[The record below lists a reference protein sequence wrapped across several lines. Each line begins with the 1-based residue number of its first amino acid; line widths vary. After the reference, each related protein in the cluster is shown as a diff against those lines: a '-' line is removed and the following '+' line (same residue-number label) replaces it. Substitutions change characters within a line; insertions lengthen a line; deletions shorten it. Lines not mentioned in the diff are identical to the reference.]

1 MTTQAAL
8 SFGRAAFFL
17 VTELTSIKTSPMDAY
32 HFSTGIPALDK
43 ILRGILPGDNVVW
56 QIDKIEDYQEL
67 VRPYIEAA
75 SRTSQPVVYFH
86 FSAHQSLVPENA
98 NVKTYTFRPDEG
110 FETFI
115 GNVHRVIGEAGRGA
129 YYVFDCISELADCW
143 YSDEMLGNFFKLTCP
158 YLFDLETLAYFG
170 LYRNHHSPRAVDPIT
185 ETTQLFLEVYHH
197 KDLYVRPLKVQHRYS
212 TTMNMLH
219 RWKDDDVGPVSDSVI
234 IAEILTS
241 AKWSGLYSDRR
252 PGFWERAFI
261 EAQEVKSEVQA
272 GLRSES
278 DEQEPFEKLVP
289 MVITRD
295 ETMQG
300 LTRRYLTLED
310 ILDVRRRMIG
320 TGLIGGKAVG
330 MLLARAIV
338 KRSSQELTGVLE
350 EHDSFF
356 IGSDVFYTYLV
367 RNGIWWTRRQQRDSH
382 DFYENATRARR
393 LIITGTFPDQTIR
406 QFQEMIDYFGQ
417 SPFIVRSSSLLE
429 DNFGNAFAGKYES
442 VFCANQGPRNQRLED
457 FLAAVRTI
465 YASSMSERALR
476 YRDRRGMLDRDEQ
489 MGLLVMRVSGKAYGK
504 NFYPPVAGVGFS
516 FNPYV
521 WSKDIDPA
529 AGVIRLVFGLG
540 TRAVDRSDD
549 DYTRVI
555 ALNAPDRRP
564 EHSFDEV
571 KQYAQRRVDF
581 IDLEANHLSS
591 GHFQDLIDSCDKL
604 PLDLATSID
613 HEVARQLRERRRPGT
628 PVPPAPRFL
637 TFDNLLK
644 QTKFIETMKDILH
657 VLHEAYNYPVDIEFT
672 VNFDDDGEYRINLVQ
687 CRPLQVQG
695 TTEIELPDVEIKDED
710 RIIAAHS
717 AVVGQSRITAI
728 DTFIYVVPEVYGAL
742 PVSERYEVARM
753 LGNVN
758 RAVREQNKE
767 GVTVLLGPGRWGTSS
782 PSLGIPVNFSDIN
795 GVSILCEIVTMHEN
809 LIPDVSLGTHF
820 LNELVEV
827 DMLYLAL
834 FPSQPGS
841 YLDGERFLNTPST
854 LLELVPTAEKWQD
867 AIKVVPAS
875 SLVPEGR
882 QILLTADA
890 LEQEVKCFIAEVD

>member
-8 SFGRAAFFL
+8 SLGRAAFFL
-17 VTELTSIKTSPMDAY
+17 VTELTSIKTNPMDAY
-32 HFSTGIPALDK
+32 QFSTGIPGLDK

-56 QIDKIEDYQEL
+56 QIDKIEDYQAL

-75 SRTSQPVVYFH
+75 RKTSQPVVYFH
-86 FSAHQSLVPENA
+86 FADHQALVPEDA
-98 NVKTYTFRPDEG
+98 NVQTYTFRPDDG

-115 GNVHRVIGEAGRGA
+115 GNVHRAIGEAGRGA

-170 LYRNHHSPRAVDPIT
+170 LYRNHHSPRAIDPIS

-219 RWKDDDVGPVSDSVI
+219 RWKDDDVAPVSDSVI

-261 EAQEVKSEVQA
+261 EAQEVKDEVQS
-272 GLRSES
+272 GLRTES
-278 DEQEPFEKLVP
+278 DEQEPFERLVP

-338 KRSSQELTGVLE
+338 KRSSDTLAEALE
-350 EHDSFF
+350 DPDSFF

-367 RNGIWWTRRQQRDSH
+367 RNGIWWTRRQQRDGQ
-382 DFYENATRARR
+382 DFYESATRARR
-393 LIITGTFPDQTIR
+393 LIITGTFPDRTIR

-476 YRDRRGMLDRDEQ
+476 YRDRRGMLDKDEQ

-591 GHFQDLIDSCDKL
+591 GHFQDLIDTCDKL

-613 HEVARQLRERRRPGT
+613 HEVARQLRERRRPG
-628 PVPPAPRFL
+628 VPAVAAPRFL

-644 QTKFIETMKDILH
+644 QTRFIETMKKMLH
-657 VLHEAYNYPVDIEFT
+657 ILHEAYDYPVDIEFT
-672 VNFDDDGEYRINLVQ
+672 VNFDDEGEYKINLVQ

-753 LGNVN
+753 LGQVN
-758 RAVREQNKE
+758 RAVREQNEE

-834 FPSQPGS
+834 FPSRPGS
-841 YLDGERFLNTPST
+841 YLNGDLFLNTPST
-854 LLELVPTAEKWQD
+854 LLDLVPSAEKWQD
-867 AIKVVPAS
+867 AIKVIPS
-875 SLVPEGR
+875 HSLVSEGK

-890 LEQEVKCFIAEVD
+890 LEQEVKCFVAKVD